1 MGTGSLAQKTKR
13 VSGPCW
19 RPLGDG
25 VAMRSTRHDGRW
37 RRAPGWSA
45 SFTTSTEPTSRAWP
59 TAPTMDS
66 CTRGFI
72 VAMGRDFY
80 DAVVSDPEMAV
91 LDAECEGMCYF
102 FAHLHRERFGEF
114 PERGYGISRGS
125 CSNAIGWAG

>member
-1 MGTGSLAQKTKR
+1 
-13 VSGPCW
+13 
-19 RPLGDG
+19 
-25 VAMRSTRHDGRW
+25 
-37 RRAPGWSA
+37 
-45 SFTTSTEPTSRAWP
+45 
-59 TAPTMDS
+59 
-66 CTRGFI
+66 
-72 VAMGRDFY
+72 MGRDFY